1 MKLMWKR
8 TAAPVVAAVQDQTT
22 QAAELARID
31 GQDRLT
37 DPRTNPAVRPHADR
51 LRDEQHKLLL
61 DAEHGRVRRRYRVEA
76 RRAGHA
82 EKALE
87 AIQEAREVSSPA
99 KSVRV
104 LHTRRNLY
112 MWVSLATS
120 LALAGGSAIGL
131 EQVAGEYEHIP
142 RGTGLVAEVGLT
154 GLATVVIL
162 ARSDLAQHSDTA
174 LRKSDWRNWALW
186 ALMVVPLA
194 ASMAANIHGGN
205 FLGALCAGGAAAFSL
220 FSYLVGVLFADAA
233 KAQAEKVSGEEEIS
247 LRKVAIGD
255 DLFSAPVNESNPE
268 AQGTTLA
275 VGSAAGP
282 VTDRSGAGGSGRTRS
297 EASRSE
303 EDRSETSGTH
313 RTQTQVP
320 DRPETHTPDRSPEQV
335 PDQTREEV
343 PTGRSET
350 RRTKTG
356 PKKQT
361 RTDSETDQH
370 DRILSRLD
378 EARAVD
384 KQYLADHGRHIPA
397 EKLRQALGIGK
408 PAALEL
414 VRHIR
419 GAHLDVAK

>member
-8 TAAPVVAAVQDQTT
+8 TTPPVVTAVQDQTT

-31 GQDRLT
+31 GQDRLA
-37 DPRTNPAVRPHADR
+37 DPRTNPAVRPHAAR
-51 LRDEQHKLLL
+51 LRDEQPKLLL
-61 DAEHGRVRRRYRVEA
+61 DAEHGRVRRRHRVEA

-120 LALAGGSAIGL
+120 LALAAGSAVGL
-131 EQVAGEYEHIP
+131 EEVAREYKHIP
-142 RGTGLVAEVGLT
+142 EGTGLVAEVGLT
-154 GLATVVIL
+154 GLATMVIL
-162 ARSDLAQHSDTA
+162 ARSDLAQHGAT
-174 LRKSDWRNWALW
+174 LKWNDWRNWALW
-186 ALMVVPLA
+186 TLMVVPLA

-233 KAQAEKVSGEEEIS
+233 KSQAEKVTGDEEVS
-247 LRKVAIGD
+247 LRKAAIGD
-255 DLFSAPVNESNPE
+255 DLFSVPVSDSSEENSEPD
-268 AQGTTLA
+268 GTALS
-275 VGSAAGP
+275 VGSVAGP
-282 VTDRSGAGGSGRTRS
+282 VTVNLDRSAPTRS
-297 EASRSE
+297 GETGPEVSGSE
-303 EDRSETSGTH
+303 THRSETY
-313 RTQTQVP
+313 RTGTQVP
-320 DRPETHTPDRSPEQV
+320 DLTPDRSETHTPDQSPEEV
-335 PDQTREEV
+335 PDQTRGEV

-350 RRTKTG
+350 HRTQSA

-361 RTDSETDQH
+361 RTDPL
-370 DRILSRLD
+370 DRID

-384 KQYLADHGRHIPA
+384 RAHLADHGRHISA
-397 EKLRQALGIGK
+397 ENLRKALGIGK

-414 VRHIR
+414 VKQIR
-419 GAHLDVAK
+419 GGHIDIAK